1 MKQPMIN
8 TMMTKKFDN
17 LYTPVEAILPL
28 LKYIPQSI
36 QTIWECCDSGNSLI
50 TKTLRDHSWDV
61 VSSDIATGTNFLED
75 WCADFGG
82 EFSDTGIDMIITN
95 PPYSLK
101 DQFLEKCYQ
110 YNIPFALLLPLTA
123 LEGIKR
129 GRMYNNGISVIVLD
143 KRIDFT
149 GKKSNWF
156 NVSWFVWGLWKESR
170 LFFEHVE

>member
-8 TMMTKKFDN
+8 TMMVKKFDN

-36 QTIWECCDSGNSLI
+36 KTIWECCDSGNSLI
-50 TKTLRDHSWDV
+50 TKVLTDYGCDV
-61 VSSDIATGTNFLED
+61 FSSDIVTGKDFLL
-75 WCADFGG
+75 DF
-82 EFSDTGIDMIITN
+82 DQYVTTADMIITN

-110 YNIPFALLLPLTA
+110 YNRPFALLLPLTA

-170 LFFEHVE
+170 LFFEHVQ

>member
-1 MKQPMIN
+1 MKQPMVN
-8 TMMTKKFDN
+8 TMMRDKFDN

-28 LKYIPQSI
+28 LKYIPQNI
-36 QTIWECCDSGNSLI
+36 KTIWECCDSGNSLI
-50 TKTLRDHSWDV
+50 TKTLEDYGGEV
-61 VSSDIATGTNFLED
+61 LSSDIVTGKDFLL
-75 WCADFGG
+75 DF
-82 EFSDTGIDMIITN
+82 DQYVTDADMIITN

-110 YNIPFALLLPLTA
+110 YNKPFALLLPLTA

-129 GRMYNNGISVIVLD
+129 RQLYNNGISVIVLD

-156 NVSWFVWGLWKESR
+156 NVSWFVWGLWKENR
-170 LFFEHVE
+170 LFFEHVT

>member
-28 LKYIPQSI
+28 LKYIPQNI

-50 TKTLRDHSWDV
+50 TKTLTDYGWDV
-61 VSSDIATGTNFLED
+61 LSSDIVTGKDFLL
-75 WCADFGG
+75 DF
-82 EFSDTGIDMIITN
+82 DQYVTTADMIITN
-95 PPYSLK
+95 PPYSK
-101 DQFLEKCYQ
+101 KNQFLEKCYQ
-110 YNIPFALLLPLTA
+110 YNKPFALLLPLTA

-129 GRMYNNGISVIVLD
+129 GQMYNNGISVIVLD

-170 LFFEHVE
+170 LFFEHVQ